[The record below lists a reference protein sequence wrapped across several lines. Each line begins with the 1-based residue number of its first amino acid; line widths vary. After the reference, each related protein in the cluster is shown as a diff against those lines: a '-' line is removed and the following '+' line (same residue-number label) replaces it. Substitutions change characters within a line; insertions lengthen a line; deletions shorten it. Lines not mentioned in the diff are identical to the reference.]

1 MDRLSFFKQ
10 GLSSVMEAATSLI
23 GIKKAADSFTEAV
36 ADALSDVK
44 SDIGLHLATLDNEMY
59 NCVETTLEKVS
70 ELGFT
75 TIEVGAYYQGKVYL
89 LPPAEFK
96 ALAKRVGLKITSAY
110 LKKEPSMTPDQRAE
124 FYAQAASEMASEA
137 ADEAAS
143 EVANEV
149 AGEVASEVASEAA
162 SEAANEVANQDAIEV
177 ANAEA
182 ETEADATLKPQPKDP
197 DTEWW
202 EGAIETYAQLG
213 CKYITLAYQ
222 PEGNDDKAIENFLAY
237 AQLIGQIA
245 AKHELKLCYHPT
257 IAALMPTE
265 GVSALDKVA
274 ERCEAE
280 TLLFEIDTYEALQA
294 GIDATELIKRYGKRI
309 AAIHLH
315 DKENVGDS
323 RMIDFDAVVKQAAA
337 SGIDN
342 IYIEVHCFIQP
353 PINCVER
360 SLLSVESLPSAK
372 L

>member
-1 MDRLSFFKQ
+1 
-10 GLSSVMEAATSLI
+10 MEAATSLI

-36 ADALSDVK
+36 ADALSEVK

-110 LKKEPSMTPDQRAE
+110 LKKEPTMTPDQRAE
-124 FYAQAASEMASEA
+124 FYAQAASEA

-149 AGEVASEVASEAA
+149 AGEVAN
-162 SEAANEVANQDAIEV
+162 EAANQAAIEV
-177 ANAEA
+177 ANAETK
-182 ETEADATLKPQPKDP
+182 TEADATLKPQPKDP

-222 PEGNDDKAIENFLAY
+222 PEGSDDKAIENFLAY
-237 AQLIGQIA
+237 AKLIGKIA

-257 IAALMPTE
+257 IPALMPTE

-294 GIDATELIKRYGKRI
+294 GINATELIKRYGKRI
-309 AAIHLH
+309 SAIHLH

-323 RMIDFDAVVKQAAA
+323 GMIDFDAVVKQAAA

>member
-1 MDRLSFFKQ
+1 
-10 GLSSVMEAATSLI
+10 MEAATSLI

-124 FYAQAASEMASEA
+124 FYAQAASEVAN
-137 ADEAAS
+137 

-149 AGEVASEVASEAA
+149 ADEATSEVASEVASKSVKEAA
-162 SEAANEVANQDAIEV
+162 GEV
-177 ANAEA
+177 ANAEN
-182 ETEADATLKPQPKDP
+182 ETEADATLKPQSKDP

-222 PEGNDDKAIENFLAY
+222 PEGSDDKAIENFLAY
-237 AQLIGQIA
+237 TQLIGEIA

-294 GIDATELIKRYGKRI
+294 GIDTTELIKRYGKRI

-323 RMIDFDAVVKQAAA
+323 GMIDFDAVVKQAAA

-372 L
+372 F

>member
-1 MDRLSFFKQ
+1 
-10 GLSSVMEAATSLI
+10 MEAATSLI

-36 ADALSDVK
+36 ADALSEVK
-44 SDIGLHLATLDNEMY
+44 SDIGLHIATLDNEMY

-124 FYAQAASEMASEA
+124 FYAQAASEVAN
-137 ADEAAS
+137 

-149 AGEVASEVASEAA
+149 ADEATSEVASEVASKSVKEAA
-162 SEAANEVANQDAIEV
+162 GEV
-177 ANAEA
+177 ANAET

-222 PEGNDDKAIENFLAY
+222 PEGSDDKAIENFLAY
-237 AQLIGQIA
+237 TQLIGEIA

-294 GIDATELIKRYGKRI
+294 GIDTTELIKRYGKRI

-323 RMIDFDAVVKQAAA
+323 GMIDFDAVVKQAAA

-372 L
+372 F